1 MEILLFGMNILPES
15 EWKWSE
21 WILVLERLAS
31 LYESTL
37 TFFFAI
43 ESNAVKAPP
52 SAKTQNTLALTRMFY
67 DSIRLRIYNHRPKT
81 YFQVKINFVYA
92 INKLERKYIRRV
104 CGTILRAS
112 VCVCARCLVTY
123 SSILSLCV
131 FANYLAAQ
139 STKDARTYSNRETT
153 LEPET
158 KSIIE
163 NDSAQEKGSQRGRGR
178 RVRGRLARKTDPTRR
193 VYILFLFINW
203 FGLAIYPKIRML
215 IKLCACVCERR
226 KYICFLAHLFH
237 FFAFTWVRA

>member
-1 MEILLFGMNILPES
+1 M
-15 EWKWSE
+15 
-21 WILVLERLAS
+21 LERLAT

-112 VCVCARCLVTY
+112 VCVCAVSCNVFEYTFA
-123 SSILSLCV
+123 LCICQL
-131 FANYLAAQ
+131 F
-139 STKDARTYSNRETT
+139 
-153 LEPET
+153 
-158 KSIIE
+158 
-163 NDSAQEKGSQRGRGR
+163 GRPI
-178 RVRGRLARKTDPTRR
+178 D
-193 VYILFLFINW
+193 
-203 FGLAIYPKIRML
+203 
-215 IKLCACVCERR
+215 
-226 KYICFLAHLFH
+226 
-237 FFAFTWVRA
+237 